1 MLWSGATLG
10 VWAIVAVAISVG
22 VGSISAESSEPTVQ
36 VEAAI
41 EPNPARVVS
50 SQLAHSARIRTCG
63 LESGFE
69 LRSGEA
75 LAVLVAD
82 RSSEDILFTSDADL
96 ALAPASVAKLF
107 TAVAA
112 LRVLGPDYRMKTEVV
127 DGGNGE
133 VWLVGGGDPTVTRSP
148 GNNYYGSTHSL
159 QQLASATIS
168 ALPGQTVTFVHIDDS
183 RYARFARWDNTWRT
197 NGWALGYVAPITSL
211 QVDGDRDS
219 PSLRLGRRSTDP
231 SGRAGAWF
239 AGELSQLIGVS
250 VAVGGNSVAPPGPVI
265 ASVESAP
272 VSELIAIM
280 LRDSD
285 NTLAEVLAREV
296 ALALEVDSID
306 AALHEALFPDGDA
319 PEGVY
324 FQDGSGL
331 SPLTMLTAR
340 SVVDLLGAIDGDEA
354 LHPVLDDLPV
364 AGETGSLRKRFKVL
378 GAEVVGKVF
387 AKTGSIQGVRS
398 LAGLI
403 DAGENGELL
412 FSINVSGAKVSDASR
427 DVIDALVEEIYSCG
441 ENLAHWSS
449 ITRSPALATE

>member
-1 MLWSGATLG
+1 M
-10 VWAIVAVAISVG
+10 AVAISVG
-22 VGSISAESSEPTVQ
+22 VGAISAESSEPTVET
-36 VEAAI
+36 EAPI
-41 EPNPARVVS
+41 GPDQARVVGN
-50 SQLAHSARIRTCG
+50 QLVHSARIRTCG
-63 LESGFE
+63 LEFGFGP
-69 LRSGEA
+69 RSGEA
-75 LAVLVAD
+75 LAMVVAD
-82 RSSEDILFTSDADL
+82 RDSGDVLFSRDADQ

-112 LRVLGPDYRMKTEVV
+112 LRVLGPDYRMQTEVV
-127 DGGNGE
+127 EGGNGE

-148 GNNYYGSTHSL
+148 GNNYYGSSHSL
-159 QQLASATIS
+159 QQLAAATIS
-168 ALPGQTVTFVHIDDS
+168 ALPGQAVTSVHVDDS
-183 RYARFARWDNTWRT
+183 RYAGFVQWDNTWRT
-197 NGWALGYVAPITSL
+197 NGWALGYVAPVTSL

-250 VAVGGNSVAPPGPVI
+250 VAVGGNSAAPPGPVI

-285 NTLAEVLAREV
+285 NTLAEVLSREV
-296 ALALEVDSID
+296 ALALEAGSLDD
-306 AALHEALFPDGDA
+306 AIKQAVYPDGDI
-319 PEGVY
+319 PEGLY

-331 SPLTMLTAR
+331 SSLTMLTAR

-354 LHPVLDDLPV
+354 LHPILDDLPV
-364 AGETGSLRKRFKVL
+364 AGETGSLRKRFKVV
-378 GAEVVGKVF
+378 GADVAGKVF

-398 LAGLI
+398 LAGVI
-403 DAGENGELL
+403 HAGENGELL
-412 FSINVSGAKVSDASR
+412 FSINVSGAQVSDASR
-427 DVIDALVEEIYSCG
+427 DVIDALVEDIYACG

>member
-1 MLWSGATLG
+1 
-10 VWAIVAVAISVG
+10 VAAAISVG
-22 VGSISAESSEPTVQ
+22 VSALSAESSEPTV
-36 VEAAI
+36 EAEATI
-41 EPNPARVVS
+41 ESDLARVVS
-50 SQLAHSARIRTCG
+50 SQPFDSARIRTCG

-69 LRSGEA
+69 PRSSEA

-82 RSSEDILFTSDADL
+82 RNSGDILLRLDADQ

-148 GNNYYGSTHSL
+148 GNNYYGSSHSL

-168 ALPGQTVTFVHIDDS
+168 ALSGQTVTSVHIDDS
-183 RYARFARWDNTWRT
+183 RYERFASWDSTWRA
-197 NGWALGYVAPITSL
+197 NGWSLGYVAPVTSL

-219 PSLRLGRRSTDP
+219 PSLRLGKRSTDP

-239 AGELSQLIGVS
+239 AGELSQLSGVS
-250 VAVGGNSVAPPGPVI
+250 VAVGGNSEAPPGPVI

-306 AALHEALFPDGDA
+306 AALHEALFPDGNA

-340 SVVDLLGAIDGDEA
+340 SVVDLLIAIDDDET
-354 LHPVLDDLPV
+354 LHPILDDLPV
-364 AGETGSLRKRFKVL
+364 AGETGSLRKRFKVV
-378 GAEVVGKVF
+378 GADVAGKVF

-412 FSINVSGAKVSDASR
+412 FSINVSGAQVSDASR
-427 DVIDALVEEIYSCG
+427 DVIDSLVEDIYDCG